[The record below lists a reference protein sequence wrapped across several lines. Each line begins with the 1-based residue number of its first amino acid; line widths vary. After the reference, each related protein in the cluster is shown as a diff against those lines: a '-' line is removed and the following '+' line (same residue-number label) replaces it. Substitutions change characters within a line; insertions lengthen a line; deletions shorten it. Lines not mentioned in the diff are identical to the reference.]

1 MSPNSSWQHLRH
13 APAHSSLATMAR
25 SAELACAHCSSCRAR
40 AWRGGVE
47 RAERGRGGVRH
58 ARRGQISSGPARSKH
73 PPMVPTLCHKVLDSF
88 VRFCAP
94 TPSRGTCLLRDTPL
108 SPGLAPDRRA
118 RTAARALQR
127 HIRASLPSP
136 ISSSREGFVYS
147 LVWNVGVVRRFGRF
161 LTLKSFQTPVTV
173 I

>member
-1 MSPNSSWQHLRH
+1 MAALAPGAGALFARDDGAQRH
-13 APAHSSLATMAR
+13 ARLRTLQQLQSK
-25 SAELACAHCSSCRAR
+25 
-40 AWRGGVE
+40 GV
-47 RAERGRGGVRH
+47 AGRGGKGGKKPGWVRH